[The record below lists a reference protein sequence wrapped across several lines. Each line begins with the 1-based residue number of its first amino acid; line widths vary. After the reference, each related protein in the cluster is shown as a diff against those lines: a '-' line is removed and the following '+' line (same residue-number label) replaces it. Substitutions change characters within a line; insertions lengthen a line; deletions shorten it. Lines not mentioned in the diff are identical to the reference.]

1 MSERMNGSTNDTQR
15 GPGRIGAGLGRRWLR
30 PLAAAAL
37 LLAAAGA
44 ARADAVEAL
53 RDFVREAKTGRA
65 AFTQT
70 VTAPD
75 GAKKKSSSGS
85 FEFARPNRFRFEY
98 RKPYEQLIVG
108 DGQKVWIFDADLQQA
123 SSRPLAQALG
133 STPAALLAGGALEK
147 DFNLSNLP
155 SAQGL
160 DWVQAA
166 PRDKEAAFQSLRV
179 AFKGRT
185 LAAIEIVDSFGQ
197 HSRLDFSELATNV
210 PVAPESFRFVPPK
223 GVAVVE

>member
-1 MSERMNGSTNDTQR
+1 MSKRSITALG
-15 GPGRIGAGLGRRWLR
+15 GLLKPLAP

-37 LLAAAGA
+37 LLGAAGA
-44 ARADAVEAL
+44 ARADALESL

-70 VTAPD
+70 VTSPD
-75 GAKKKSSSGS
+75 GAKKKASSGS
-85 FEFARPNRFRFEY
+85 FEFSRPNRFRFEY

-123 SSRPLAQALG
+123 SSRPLSQALG
-133 STPAALLAGGALEK
+133 STPAALLAGGSLDK

-155 SAQGL
+155 AAQGL
-160 DWVQAA
+160 EWVQAL
-166 PRDKEAAFQSLRV
+166 PRDKESAFQSLRV
-179 AFKGRT
+179 GFKGRS

-197 HSRLDFSELATNV
+197 HSRLDFNDLATNV
-210 PVAPESFRFVPPK
+210 PVAPDDFKFVPPK

>member
-1 MSERMNGSTNDTQR
+1 MSQR
-15 GPGRIGAGLGRRWLR
+15 AVTALGRLVK
-30 PLAAAAL
+30 PLAAATL

-44 ARADAVEAL
+44 ARADALESL

-70 VTAPD
+70 VTSPD
-75 GAKKKSSSGS
+75 GAKKKASSGN
-85 FEFARPNRFRFEY
+85 FEFSRPNRFRFEY

-133 STPAALLAGGALEK
+133 STPAALLAGGSLDK

-155 SAQGL
+155 ASQGL
-160 DWVQAA
+160 EWVQAL
-166 PRDKEAAFQSLRV
+166 PRDKESAFQSLRV
-179 AFKGRT
+179 GFKGRA

-197 HSRLDFSELATNV
+197 HSRLDFNDLATNV
-210 PVAPESFRFVPPK
+210 SVAPEDFKFVPPK

>member
-1 MSERMNGSTNDTQR
+1 M
-15 GPGRIGAGLGRRWLR
+15 GRLVK

-44 ARADAVEAL
+44 ARADALESL
-53 RDFVREAKTGRA
+53 REFVREAKTGRA

-70 VTAPD
+70 VTSPD
-75 GAKKKSSSGS
+75 GAKKKASSGN
-85 FEFARPNRFRFEY
+85 FEFSRPNRFRFEY

-133 STPAALLAGGALEK
+133 STPAALLAGGSLDK

-155 SAQGL
+155 ASQGL
-160 DWVQAA
+160 EWVQAL
-166 PRDKEAAFQSLRV
+166 PRDKESAFQSLRV
-179 AFKGRT
+179 GFKDRA

-197 HSRLDFSELATNV
+197 HSRLDFNGLATNV
-210 PVAPESFRFVPPK
+210 SVAPEDFKFVPPK

>member
-1 MSERMNGSTNDTQR
+1 MSKRTFTALG
-15 GPGRIGAGLGRRWLR
+15 GLVKPLAK

-44 ARADAVEAL
+44 ARADAVESL

-65 AFTQT
+65 TFTQT
-70 VTAPD
+70 VTSPD
-75 GAKKKSSSGS
+75 GAKKKASSGN
-85 FEFARPNRFRFEY
+85 FEFSRPNRFRFEY

-133 STPAALLAGGALEK
+133 STPAALLAGGSLDK

-155 SAQGL
+155 AAQGL
-160 DWVQAA
+160 EWVQAV
-166 PRDKEAAFQSLRV
+166 PRDKESAFQSLRV
-179 AFKGRT
+179 GFKGRT

-197 HSRLDFSELATNV
+197 HSRLDFNDLATNV
-210 PVAPESFRFVPPK
+210 PVGLDVFKFVPPK